1 MESVLSS
8 APGRATA
15 GRIAAGACALLLPV
29 LTACTDTAP
38 AASRPQSERPA
49 VPTACCQP
57 SQEAAGSAGQALTQT
72 SAPRL
77 PAADHAPAR
86 GALPDR
92 QHQVSDLVPTVL
104 AHDYVL
110 ARLTYRYDDPT
121 GYAQALTAPVYTTA
135 AFTARSRPTA
145 AELARVRLAQEVS
158 TVRVLTAQVDG
169 EAPHG
174 GHPVRR
180 RDVPEHP
187 GLPRR
192 RQRPAAAAGLDVAA
206 ASRPHRPVA
215 GRRGTR
221 HQLSPPLPRT
231 TEQEPLCR
239 PPCCCQPAPPWSRSR
254 SWP

>member
-169 EAPHG
+169 EAPNTAATRYVDVTFLSTQAYRG
-174 GHPVRR
+174 DGSGQPQRQAWTLR
-180 RDVPEHP
+180 LLRDHTGRWRVDGVP
-187 GLPRR
+187 
-192 RQRPAAAAGLDVAA
+192 AT
-206 ASRPHRPVA
+206 S
-215 GRRGTR
+215 
-221 HQLSPPLPRT
+221 
-231 TEQEPLCR
+231 
-239 PPCCCQPAPPWSRSR
+239 
-254 SWP
+254 